1 MLWMKA
7 AVGVMLIGALLA
19 GSAHAAGGPAEPS
32 LSKALPA
39 QLAPS
44 STSDYKSQSKTTKT
58 SDNIGAIKVAPK
70 VEKLDSVPVTPP
82 ESVDESVELK
92 GVRG

>member
-1 MLWMKA
+1 
-7 AVGVMLIGALLA
+7 LLA
-19 GSAHAAGGPAEPS
+19 GSAHAVGAPTKTL
-32 LSKALPA
+32 LSKDLPV

-44 STSDYKSQSKTTKT
+44 SASDDKSQSKTTKT
-58 SDNIGAIKVAPK
+58 SDNVDAIKSNPK
-70 VEKLDSVPVTPP
+70 VEKQDIVPVTPP

>member
-1 MLWMKA
+1 MPEMRV
-7 AVGVMLIGALLA
+7 AVGVMLLGAMLA
-19 GSAHAAGGPAEPS
+19 GSAHAVGAPAEPA
-32 LSKALPA
+32 LSKDLPV

-44 STSDYKSQSKTTKT
+44 ATKDKKLQSKRTKT

-70 VEKLDSVPVTPP
+70 VEKQDSVPVTPP